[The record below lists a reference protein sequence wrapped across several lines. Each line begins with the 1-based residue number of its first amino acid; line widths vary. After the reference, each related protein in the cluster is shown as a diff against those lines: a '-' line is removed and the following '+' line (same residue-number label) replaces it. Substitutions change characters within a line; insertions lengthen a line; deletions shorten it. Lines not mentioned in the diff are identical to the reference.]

1 MIKTTTTNSLNNK
14 IQDYFEQ
21 YLKKEIN
28 DQKQE
33 FQQFQ
38 LINQLH

>member
-21 YLKKEIN
+21 YLRKEIN
-28 DQKQE
+28 VFLDRIKAV
-33 FQQFQ
+33 
-38 LINQLH
+38 I